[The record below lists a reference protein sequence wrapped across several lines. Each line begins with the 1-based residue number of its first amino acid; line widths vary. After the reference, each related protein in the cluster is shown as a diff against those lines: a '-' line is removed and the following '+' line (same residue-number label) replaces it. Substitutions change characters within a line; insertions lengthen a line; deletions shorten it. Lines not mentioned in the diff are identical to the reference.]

1 MKGWKETYT
10 NIVLSEAFGFKEK
23 KLVRD
28 LEKAIDKTGDLI
40 KQIPEEMEMID
51 GDYSESYQELNS
63 GQNALE
69 YGIRHLE
76 SDLKD
81 YHEKQESKNESVNE
95 RLKYH
100 SKSPA
105 ELKGSD
111 FDRKLELKNIKK
123 MLKMIEK
130 AHDFHSK
137 FQYNNRA
144 AGEPSLIAKG
154 MFAAENALY
163 DYMTEVEGGDWDG
176 KVDLES

>member
-1 MKGWKETYT
+1 MKGWKETYI
-10 NIVLSEAFGFKEK
+10 NIVSPVQEEA
-23 KLVRD
+23 
-28 LEKAIDKTGDLI
+28 
-40 KQIPEEMEMID
+40 EEEI
-51 GDYSESYQELNS
+51 
-63 GQNALE
+63 
-69 YGIRHLE
+69 
-76 SDLKD
+76 
-81 YHEKQESKNESVNE
+81 VNE

-144 AGEPSLIAKG
+144 AGDPAKITDG
-154 MFAAENALY
+154 LFTAENALY
-163 DYMTEVEGGDWDG
+163 DYMIDIEDGKYDGEVE
-176 KVDLES
+176 LES